1 MGAAF
6 VVAVREAFEAEL
18 ILGIVYTYLDKIGGR
33 AYYRYATAGGAL
45 GLLASIGAGVAV
57 SFLSGPLLDLGPDV
71 VRTVVVFAA
80 VVLLTWH
87 GWGMRQHARSI
98 KGNLQRR
105 DEPARLTRPPWMLG
119 L

>member
-6 VVAVREAFEAEL
+6 VVTLREAFEAAL

-80 VVLLTWH
+80 VVLLT
-87 GWGMRQHARSI
+87 GTAGGCASTPGRS
-98 KGNLQRR
+98 KGTCSDRSS
-105 DEPARLTRPPWMLG
+105 RPPRRRG
-119 L
+119 SGSSA